1 MKFNSQ
7 VSLKMKR
14 MSNMRE
20 SVLSELKAAQENN
33 DKRKIAMLRL
43 ILTAIDD
50 RLKAAKLSAKKTVS
64 DEEILDMLRS
74 MVKQREESAQNYDES
89 GKIDLAEQEREEIG
103 VLNSLMPEQYDEDQ
117 IKSLCR
123 DVIKDIGATGL
134 RDIGRTMTTL
144 KQRYSGKM
152 DFSVA
157 SRQIT
162 QMLKCSSNDEQTMH
176 SSKIA

>member
-1 MKFNSQ
+1 MNREKLTLLN
-7 VSLKMKR
+7 KR
-14 MSNMRE
+14 E
-20 SVLSELKAAQENN
+20 K
-33 DKRKIAMLRL
+33 
-43 ILTAIDD
+43 
-50 RLKAAKLSAKKTVS
+50 KL
-64 DEEILDMLRS
+64 E
-74 MVKQREESAQNYDES
+74 
-89 GKIDLAEQEREEIG
+89 

-157 SRQIT
+157 SRLIT